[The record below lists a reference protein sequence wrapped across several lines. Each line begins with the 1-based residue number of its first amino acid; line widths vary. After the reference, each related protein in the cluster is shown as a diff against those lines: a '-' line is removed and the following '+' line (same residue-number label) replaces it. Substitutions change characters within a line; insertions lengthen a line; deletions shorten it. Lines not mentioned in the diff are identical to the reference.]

1 MEDKELRIGEDNIC
15 PITKLPCDDECC
27 PPGAICNLSG
37 DTIQP
42 TENKIVIT
50 EWEYKMG
57 ADNEIHPEMIYK
69 DVRLS
74 DAICDYYER
83 VLKEQDIEV
92 FKHKWNIIAT
102 SKKFYGAFYEKDL
115 KHADK

>member
-1 MEDKELRIGEDNIC
+1 MSEELRIGEDNIC
-15 PITKLPCDDECC
+15 PITKKLCDDECC

-50 EWEYKMG
+50 EWDYKHGDSKFPTSMVQ
-57 ADNEIHPEMIYK
+57 K
-69 DVRLS
+69 DDRLS
-74 DAICDYYER
+74 EAIMDYYKRILEPAD
-83 VLKEQDIEV
+83 VEIWVHDY
-92 FKHKWNIIAT
+92 NILAT